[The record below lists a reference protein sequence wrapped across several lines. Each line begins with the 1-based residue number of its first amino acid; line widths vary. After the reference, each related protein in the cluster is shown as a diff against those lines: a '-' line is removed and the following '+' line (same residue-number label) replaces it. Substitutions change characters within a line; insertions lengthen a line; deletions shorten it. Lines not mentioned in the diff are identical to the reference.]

1 MTSSPGLTHPRARI
15 AEAARLG
22 APFVWAMVI
31 FAGSSVPGSNVP
43 GHFGALAHF
52 TEYAVLGALIT
63 AAETRRGAA
72 GRVLLATGAASA
84 YGVTDELH
92 QAFVPL
98 RMTDPADWS
107 MDTLGALA
115 GSLALVL
122 AIWCVSR
129 YRSARRPER
138 PRPTAAL

>member
-1 MTSSPGLTHPRARI
+1 MTSATEGVRPPSRIRTAIVSASPVI
-15 AEAARLG
+15 
-22 APFVWAMVI
+22 WAMVI

-52 TEYAVLGALIT
+52 AEYAVLGALIA
-63 AAETRRGAA
+63 AAESKLSAA
-72 GRVLLATGAASA
+72 GRVMLATGAASA

-92 QAFVPL
+92 QSFVPM

-115 GSLALVL
+115 GSLALVI
-122 AIWCVSR
+122 AISAVSR
-129 YRSARRPER
+129 YRSGRLPGR
-138 PRPTAAL
+138 PRPTGAP